1 VFISAEILKCLSAK
15 RVHEDYQALMNRL
28 HGDKQVF
35 KLSFLHTI
43 KRSPT
48 TILVFVVV
56 DDEIVSTA
64 QGSYAELFPV
74 DHVYVNNVVTAERC
88 GGQGYGKIAMQAL
101 EEAAR
106 NKWGRQKQAIKLF
119 LTNSPKKANGG
130 FYVSLGYTARSVEN
144 NSQTLVWL
152 KEI

>member
-28 HGDKQVF
+28 HGNVQVF
-35 KLSFLHTI
+35 KLPFLHTI

-48 TILVFVVV
+48 TVVVFVVV
-56 DDEIVSTA
+56 GEKIVSTA

-74 DHVYVNNVVTAERC
+74 DHVYVNNVVTAEGC
-88 GGQGYGKIAMQAL
+88 DGQGYGKLAMEAL
-101 EEAAR
+101 EVAAR
-106 NKWGRQKQAIKLF
+106 NKWGRQKQPLKMF
-119 LTNSPKKANGG
+119 LTNSPEKANGG
-130 FYVSLGYTARSVEN
+130 FYVSLGYTARSTEN
-144 NSQTLVWL
+144 NNQTLVWL